1 MLLLVGVHS
10 WQTTQLVVQPRQRQ
24 QRSIKRSSL
33 AHTVDSE
40 FDFQRM
46 HALSLSTAFMSAGFP
61 LSHEVVSAVDRED
74 TSSEDED
81 DEEEDEEEEEEE
93 EEEDEEDDEEAESGE
108 RGTAS
113 LEKNIVCF
121 FCANQI
127 GGSGYQESSN
137 AGSQQSNATTSSR

>member
-1 MLLLVGVHS
+1 M
-10 WQTTQLVVQPRQRQ
+10 
-24 QRSIKRSSL
+24 

-81 DEEEDEEEEEEE
+81 DEEEDEEEEEE